1 MLINFFF
8 ITLHYKITEKI
19 GRLCA
24 IKKVTFMKVSE
35 LLNEE
40 NVLLNV
46 EAKDKYELIDKL
58 IDVVAKSGKV
68 LDKEKV
74 RNCVYE
80 REKILSTGVGK
91 GFAVPHGKTDAVTD
105 IVLAFAITK
114 EPLDY
119 EALDNQPVRLV
130 MLMVGKDSLVSSHI
144 KLLSRIS
151 RLMNNDEFRESLLNA
166 KSTQEVLEIFRKEES
181 NYFDV

>member
-1 MLINFFF
+1 
-8 ITLHYKITEKI
+8 
-19 GRLCA
+19 
-24 IKKVTFMKVSE
+24 MKVSE
-35 LLNEE
+35 LLNE
-40 NVLLNV
+40 NNILLDV

-58 IDVVAKSGKV
+58 IDVVANSDKV

-151 RLMNNDEFRESLLNA
+151 RLMNNDEFRENLLNA
-166 KSTQEVLEIFRKEES
+166 KTKQEVLEIFRKEEA

>member
-1 MLINFFF
+1 
-8 ITLHYKITEKI
+8 
-19 GRLCA
+19 
-24 IKKVTFMKVSE
+24 MKVSE
-35 LLNEE
+35 LLNED
-40 NVLLNV
+40 NILLDV

-58 IDVVAKSGKV
+58 IDVVTNSGKV

-119 EALDNQPVRLV
+119 EALDKQPVRLV
-130 MLMVGKDSLVSSHI
+130 LLMVGKDSLVSSHI

-151 RLMNNDEFRESLLNA
+151 RLMNNDEFRENLLNA
-166 KSTQEVLEIFRKEES
+166 KTKQEVLEIFRKEES

>member
-1 MLINFFF
+1 
-8 ITLHYKITEKI
+8 
-19 GRLCA
+19 
-24 IKKVTFMKVSE
+24 MKVSE
-35 LLNEE
+35 LLNED
-40 NVLLNV
+40 NILLDV

-58 IDVVAKSGKV
+58 IDVVANSGKV

-105 IVLAFAITK
+105 IVLAFAVTK

-130 MLMVGKDSLVSSHI
+130 LLMVGKDSLVSSHI

-151 RLMNNDEFRESLLNA
+151 RLMNNDEFRENLLNA
-166 KSTQEVLEIFRKEES
+166 KTKQEVLEIFKKEES

>member
-1 MLINFFF
+1 
-8 ITLHYKITEKI
+8 
-19 GRLCA
+19 
-24 IKKVTFMKVSE
+24 MKVSE
-35 LLNEE
+35 YLNED
-40 NVLLNV
+40 NILLNV
-46 EAKDKYELIDKL
+46 EARNKYDLIDKL

-74 RNCVYE
+74 RECIYE

-105 IVLAFAITK
+105 ILLAFAITK

-151 RLMNNDEFRESLLNA
+151 RLMNNDDFRENLLNA
-166 KSTQEVLEIFRKEES
+166 KTKEEVLEIFRKEES
-181 NYFDV
+181 NYLDV

>member
-1 MLINFFF
+1 M
-8 ITLHYKITEKI
+8 
-19 GRLCA
+19 
-24 IKKVTFMKVSE
+24 
-35 LLNEE
+35 
-40 NVLLNV
+40 VLFQLKRFLYV

-58 IDVVAKSGKV
+58 IEVASKSGKIF
-68 LDKEKV
+68 DKEKV
-74 RNCVYE
+74 REAVYE

-91 GFAVPHGKTDAVTD
+91 GFAVPHGKTDAVND

-130 MLMVGKDSLVSSHI
+130 MLMVGKDNLVSSHI

-151 RLMNNDEFRESLLNA
+151 RLMNNDEFRENLLHA
-166 KSTQEVLEIFRKEES
+166 QTKEEVLEIFRKEES

>member
-1 MLINFFF
+1 
-8 ITLHYKITEKI
+8 
-19 GRLCA
+19 
-24 IKKVTFMKVSE
+24 MKVSE
-35 LLNEE
+35 LLNEN
-40 NVLLNV
+40 NVLINV
-46 EAKDKYELIDKL
+46 EAQDKYELIDKL
-58 IDVVAKSGKV
+58 IDVVANSGKV
-68 LDKEKV
+68 IDKEKV

-151 RLMNNDEFRESLLNA
+151 RLMNNDEFRENLLNA
-166 KSTQEVLEIFRKEES
+166 KSKQEILEIFRKEES
-181 NYFDV
+181 NYLEV

>member
-1 MLINFFF
+1 
-8 ITLHYKITEKI
+8 
-19 GRLCA
+19 
-24 IKKVTFMKVSE
+24 MKVSE
-35 LLNEE
+35 LLNED
-40 NVLLNV
+40 NVLLDV
-46 EAKDKYELIDKL
+46 EAKDKYDLIDKL
-58 IDVVAKSGKV
+58 IDVAAKSGKII
-68 LDKEKV
+68 DKEKV

-151 RLMNNDEFRESLLNA
+151 RLMNNDEFRENLLNA
-166 KSTQEVLEIFRKEES
+166 KTKQEVLEIFRKEES
-181 NYFDV
+181 NFFEV

>member
-1 MLINFFF
+1 
-8 ITLHYKITEKI
+8 
-19 GRLCA
+19 
-24 IKKVTFMKVSE
+24 MKVSE
-35 LLNEE
+35 LLNEN

-58 IDVVAKSGKV
+58 IDVVASSGKV

-91 GFAVPHGKTDAVTD
+91 GFAVPHGKTDAVSD

-166 KSTQEVLEIFRKEES
+166 KTKEEVLEIFRKEEA

>member
-1 MLINFFF
+1 
-8 ITLHYKITEKI
+8 
-19 GRLCA
+19 
-24 IKKVTFMKVSE
+24 MKVSE
-35 LLNEE
+35 LLNED

-58 IDVVAKSGKV
+58 IDLAAKSGKII
-68 LDKEKV
+68 DKEKV

-91 GFAVPHGKTDAVTD
+91 GFAVPHGKTDAVSD

-151 RLMNNDEFRESLLNA
+151 RLMNNDEFRENLLNA
-166 KSTQEVLEIFRKEES
+166 KSKEEILEIFRKEES

>member
-1 MLINFFF
+1 M
-8 ITLHYKITEKI
+8 
-19 GRLCA
+19 R
-24 IKKVTFMKVSE
+24 VSD
-35 LLNEE
+35 LLNED
-40 NVLLNV
+40 NILLNV

-58 IDVVAKSGKV
+58 IDVVTKSGKV
-68 LDKEKV
+68 IDKEKV

-114 EPLDY
+114 EPLEY

-151 RLMNNDEFRESLLNA
+151 RLMNNDEFRENLMNA
-166 KSTQEVLEIFRKEES
+166 KTKEEVLEIFKREES

>member
-1 MLINFFF
+1 
-8 ITLHYKITEKI
+8 
-19 GRLCA
+19 
-24 IKKVTFMKVSE
+24 MKVSE
-35 LLNEE
+35 LLNED
-40 NVLLNV
+40 NVLLGV

-58 IDVVAKSGKV
+58 IDVAAKSGKV

-105 IVLAFAITK
+105 IILVFAITK

-166 KSTQEVLEIFRKEES
+166 KSKEEVLEIFKKEES

>member
-1 MLINFFF
+1 
-8 ITLHYKITEKI
+8 
-19 GRLCA
+19 
-24 IKKVTFMKVSE
+24 MKVSE
-35 LLNEE
+35 YLNEE
-40 NVLLNV
+40 NVLLDV

-58 IDVVAKSGKV
+58 IDVAAKSGKI

-74 RNCVYE
+74 REAVYE

-91 GFAVPHGKTDAVTD
+91 GFAVPHGKTDAVND

-119 EALDNQPVRLV
+119 QALDNQPVRLV

-151 RLMNNDEFRESLLNA
+151 RLMNNDEFRENLLNA
-166 KSTQEVLEIFRKEES
+166 KTKEEVLEIFRKEEA

>member
-1 MLINFFF
+1 
-8 ITLHYKITEKI
+8 
-19 GRLCA
+19 
-24 IKKVTFMKVSE
+24 MKVSE
-35 LLNEE
+35 YLNED

-46 EAKDKYELIDKL
+46 EAKDKYDLIDKL
-58 IDVVAKSGKV
+58 IEVASKSGKIV
-68 LDKEKV
+68 DKEKV
-74 RNCVYE
+74 RQAVYE

-91 GFAVPHGKTDAVTD
+91 GFAVPHGKTDAVND

-151 RLMNNDEFRESLLNA
+151 RLMNNDEFRENLLNA
-166 KSTQEVLEIFRKEES
+166 KTKKEVLEIFRKEEA

>member
-1 MLINFFF
+1 
-8 ITLHYKITEKI
+8 
-19 GRLCA
+19 
-24 IKKVTFMKVSE
+24 MKVSE
-35 LLNEE
+35 YLNEE
-40 NVLLNV
+40 NVLLDV

-58 IDVVAKSGKV
+58 IDVAAKSGKI

-74 RNCVYE
+74 REAVYE

-91 GFAVPHGKTDAVTD
+91 GFAVPHGKTDAVND

-119 EALDNQPVRLV
+119 QALDNQPVRLV

-151 RLMNNDEFRESLLNA
+151 RLMNNDEFRENLLNA
-166 KSTQEVLEIFRKEES
+166 KTKEEVLEIFRKEES

>member
-1 MLINFFF
+1 
-8 ITLHYKITEKI
+8 
-19 GRLCA
+19 
-24 IKKVTFMKVSE
+24 MKVSE
-35 LLNEE
+35 YLNED

-46 EAKDKYELIDKL
+46 EAKDKYDLIDKL
-58 IDVVAKSGKV
+58 IEVASKSGKI

-74 RNCVYE
+74 RQAVYE

-91 GFAVPHGKTDAVTD
+91 GFAVPHGKTDAVND

-151 RLMNNDEFRESLLNA
+151 RLMNNDEFRENLLNA
-166 KSTQEVLEIFRKEES
+166 KTKEEVLDNFRKEEA

>member
-1 MLINFFF
+1 
-8 ITLHYKITEKI
+8 
-19 GRLCA
+19 
-24 IKKVTFMKVSE
+24 MKVSE
-35 LLNEE
+35 LLNED

-58 IDVVAKSGKV
+58 IDLAARTGKII
-68 LDKEKV
+68 DKEKV
-74 RNCVYE
+74 RTCVYE

-91 GFAVPHGKTDAVTD
+91 GFAVPHGKTDAVSD

-151 RLMNNDEFRESLLNA
+151 RLMNNDEFRENLLNA
-166 KSTQEVLEIFRKEES
+166 KSKEEILEIFRKEES

>member
-1 MLINFFF
+1 
-8 ITLHYKITEKI
+8 
-19 GRLCA
+19 
-24 IKKVTFMKVSE
+24 MKVSE
-35 LLNEE
+35 YLNED

-46 EAKDKYELIDKL
+46 EAKDKYDLIDKL
-58 IDVVAKSGKV
+58 IEVASKSGKI

-74 RNCVYE
+74 RQAVYE

-91 GFAVPHGKTDAVTD
+91 GFAVPHGKTDAVND

-151 RLMNNDEFRESLLNA
+151 RLMNNDEFRENLLNA
-166 KSTQEVLEIFRKEES
+166 KTKKEVLEIFRKEEA

>member
-1 MLINFFF
+1 
-8 ITLHYKITEKI
+8 
-19 GRLCA
+19 
-24 IKKVTFMKVSE
+24 MKVSDF
-35 LLNEE
+35 LNED
-40 NVLLNV
+40 NILLNV

-58 IDVVAKSGKV
+58 IDVIAKSGKV
-68 LDKEKV
+68 MDKEKV

-114 EPLDY
+114 EPLNY

-130 MLMVGKDSLVSSHI
+130 LLMVGKDSLVSSHI

-151 RLMNNDEFRESLLNA
+151 RLMNNDDFRESLLNA
-166 KSTQEVLEIFRKEES
+166 KTKEEVLEIFKREES

>member
-1 MLINFFF
+1 
-8 ITLHYKITEKI
+8 
-19 GRLCA
+19 
-24 IKKVTFMKVSE
+24 MKVSE
-35 LLNEE
+35 YLNED

-58 IDVVAKSGKV
+58 IEVASKSGKI

-74 RNCVYE
+74 RQAVYE

-91 GFAVPHGKTDAVTD
+91 GFAVPHGKTDAVND

-114 EPLDY
+114 EPLEY
-119 EALDNQPVRLV
+119 EALDHQPVRLV

-151 RLMNNDEFRESLLNA
+151 RLMNNDEFRENLLNA
-166 KSTQEVLEIFRKEES
+166 KTKEEVLEIFRKEEA

>member
-1 MLINFFF
+1 
-8 ITLHYKITEKI
+8 
-19 GRLCA
+19 
-24 IKKVTFMKVSE
+24 MKVSE
-35 LLNEE
+35 YLNED

-46 EAKDKYELIDKL
+46 EAKDKYDLIDKL
-58 IDVVAKSGKV
+58 IEVASKSGKIM
-68 LDKEKV
+68 DKEKV
-74 RNCVYE
+74 RQAVYE

-91 GFAVPHGKTDAVTD
+91 GFAVPHGKTDAVND

-151 RLMNNDEFRESLLNA
+151 RLMNDDEFRENLLNA
-166 KSTQEVLEIFRKEES
+166 KTKEEVLEIFRKEEE

>member
-1 MLINFFF
+1 
-8 ITLHYKITEKI
+8 
-19 GRLCA
+19 
-24 IKKVTFMKVSE
+24 MKVSE
-35 LLNEE
+35 YLNED
-40 NVLLNV
+40 NVILNV

-58 IDVVAKSGKV
+58 IEVAAKSGKI

-74 RNCVYE
+74 REAVYE

-91 GFAVPHGKTDAVTD
+91 GFAVPHGKTDAVND

-114 EPLDY
+114 EPLNY

-166 KSTQEVLEIFRKEES
+166 KTKQEVLEIFRKEES

>member
-1 MLINFFF
+1 
-8 ITLHYKITEKI
+8 
-19 GRLCA
+19 
-24 IKKVTFMKVSE
+24 MKVSE
-35 LLNEE
+35 LLNED

-46 EAKDKYELIDKL
+46 EANDKYELIDKL
-58 IDVVAKSGKV
+58 IDLAAKTGKII
-68 LDKEKV
+68 DKEKV

-91 GFAVPHGKTDAVTD
+91 GFAVPHGKTDAVSD

-151 RLMNNDEFRESLLNA
+151 RLMNNDEFRENLLNA
-166 KSTQEVLEIFRKEES
+166 KSKEEILEIFRKEES

>member
-1 MLINFFF
+1 
-8 ITLHYKITEKI
+8 
-19 GRLCA
+19 
-24 IKKVTFMKVSE
+24 MKVSE
-35 LLNEE
+35 YLNED

-46 EAKDKYELIDKL
+46 EAKDKYDLIDKL
-58 IDVVAKSGKV
+58 IEVASKSGKI

-74 RNCVYE
+74 RQAVYE

-91 GFAVPHGKTDAVTD
+91 GFAVPHGKTDAVND

-151 RLMNNDEFRESLLNA
+151 RLMNNDEFRENLLNA
-166 KSTQEVLEIFRKEES
+166 KTKKEVLDIFRKEEA

>member
-1 MLINFFF
+1 
-8 ITLHYKITEKI
+8 
-19 GRLCA
+19 
-24 IKKVTFMKVSE
+24 MKVSE
-35 LLNEE
+35 YLNED

-46 EAKDKYELIDKL
+46 EARDKYELIDKL
-58 IDVVAKSGKV
+58 IDVAAKSGKI

-74 RNCVYE
+74 REAVYE

-91 GFAVPHGKTDAVTD
+91 GFAVPHGKTDAVND

-114 EPLDY
+114 EPLNY

-151 RLMNNDEFRESLLNA
+151 RLMNNDDFRENLLNA
-166 KSTQEVLEIFRKEES
+166 KTKQEVLEIFKKEES
-181 NYFDV
+181 NYLDI

>member
-1 MLINFFF
+1 M
-8 ITLHYKITEKI
+8 
-19 GRLCA
+19 
-24 IKKVTFMKVSE
+24 
-35 LLNEE
+35 
-40 NVLLNV
+40 
-46 EAKDKYELIDKL
+46 
-58 IDVVAKSGKV
+58 
-68 LDKEKV
+68 
-74 RNCVYE
+74 
-80 REKILSTGVGK
+80 GK

-151 RLMNNDEFRESLLNA
+151 RLMNNDEFRENLLNA
-166 KSTQEVLEIFRKEES
+166 KTKQEVLEIFRKEEA

>member
-1 MLINFFF
+1 
-8 ITLHYKITEKI
+8 
-19 GRLCA
+19 
-24 IKKVTFMKVSE
+24 MKVSE
-35 LLNEE
+35 LLNE
-40 NVLLNV
+40 NNILLDV

-58 IDVVAKSGKV
+58 IDIVANSDKV

-114 EPLDY
+114 KPLNY

-151 RLMNNDEFRESLLNA
+151 RLMNNDEFRENLLNA
-166 KSTQEVLEIFRKEES
+166 KTKQEVLEIFRKEEA

>member
-1 MLINFFF
+1 
-8 ITLHYKITEKI
+8 
-19 GRLCA
+19 
-24 IKKVTFMKVSE
+24 MKVSE
-35 LLNEE
+35 YLNED

-46 EAKDKYELIDKL
+46 EAKDKYDLIDKL
-58 IDVVAKSGKV
+58 IEVASKSGKI

-74 RNCVYE
+74 RQAVYE

-91 GFAVPHGKTDAVTD
+91 GFAVPHGKTDAVND

-151 RLMNNDEFRESLLNA
+151 RLMNNDEFRENLLNA
-166 KSTQEVLEIFRKEES
+166 KTKNEVLEIFRKEEA

>member
-1 MLINFFF
+1 
-8 ITLHYKITEKI
+8 
-19 GRLCA
+19 
-24 IKKVTFMKVSE
+24 MKVSE
-35 LLNEE
+35 FLNED
-40 NVLLNV
+40 NVLLDV

-58 IDVVAKSGKV
+58 IDVAAKSGKII
-68 LDKEKV
+68 DKEKV

-91 GFAVPHGKTDAVTD
+91 GFAVPHGKTDAVSD

-151 RLMNNDEFRESLLNA
+151 RLMNNDEFRENLLNA
-166 KSTQEVLEIFRKEES
+166 KTKQEVLEIFRKEES

>member
-1 MLINFFF
+1 
-8 ITLHYKITEKI
+8 
-19 GRLCA
+19 
-24 IKKVTFMKVSE
+24 MKVSE
-35 LLNEE
+35 LLNED
-40 NVLLNV
+40 NILLDV

-58 IDVVAKSGKV
+58 IDVVANSGKV
-68 LDKEKV
+68 LDKERV

-91 GFAVPHGKTDAVTD
+91 GFAVPHGKTDVVTD

-130 MLMVGKDSLVSSHI
+130 LLMVGKDSLVSSHI

-151 RLMNNDEFRESLLNA
+151 RLMNNDEFRENLLNA
-166 KSTQEVLEIFRKEES
+166 KSKQEVLEIFRKEES